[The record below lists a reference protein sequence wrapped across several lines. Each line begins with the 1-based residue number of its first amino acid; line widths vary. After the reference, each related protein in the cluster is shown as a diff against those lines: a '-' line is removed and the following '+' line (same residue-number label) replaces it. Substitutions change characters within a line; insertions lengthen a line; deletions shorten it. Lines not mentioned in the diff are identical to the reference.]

1 MNKKDYITKNEDH
14 IIVNYDDMIIGEKIG
29 IIGRGL
35 ERRLQNLPQF
45 KKVRE
50 EEIAKIL
57 DMKKQIEER
66 IEKYKDDETIVNG
79 LKANLEEFEKNYV
92 KVANDHKTDIEE
104 AEKTIPQV
112 ETLLKRIH
120 DIDFDVELLE
130 CVFDIFLSNVI
141 RDWAVFE
148 EMEKEEKEEKEEGD
162 GNETQA

>member
-1 MNKKDYITKNEDH
+1 MSEKKELVVI
-14 IIVNYDDMIIGEKIG
+14 YDDLTFGYKIG
-29 IIGRGL
+29 LIERGL
-35 ERRLQNLPQF
+35 QRRLENLPNF

-79 LKANLEEFEKNYV
+79 LKANLEEFEKTYV
-92 KVANDHKTDIEE
+92 KVANEHKSDIEE
-104 AEKTIPQV
+104 AEKTVPQV
-112 ETLLKRIH
+112 KMLLGFIKNMVYDRN
-120 DIDFDVELLE
+120 LLE
-130 CVFDIFLSNVI
+130 SIFDIFLSNVI

-148 EMEKEEKEEKEEGD
+148 EMQKEEKEEGD

>member
-1 MNKKDYITKNEDH
+1 MSENVEKKEFVVI
-14 IIVNYDDMIIGEKIG
+14 YDNLTFSDKVGLIE
-29 IIGRGL
+29 RGL

-66 IEKYKDDETIVNG
+66 IEKFKDDELIVNG
-79 LKANLEEFEKNYV
+79 LKANLEEFEKTYV
-92 KVANDHKTDIEE
+92 KIANDHKTDIEE

-112 ETLLKRIH
+112 ETLLIH
-120 DIDFDVELLE
+120 INNVRYFEEDTELLE
-130 CVFDIFLSNVI
+130 CIFDIFLSNVI

-148 EMEKEEKEEKEEGD
+148 EMEKEEKKEGD

>member
-1 MNKKDYITKNEDH
+1 MSKKDYITKNEDH
-14 IIVNYDDMIIGEKIG
+14 IIVNYDDMKFDEKIG

>member
-1 MNKKDYITKNEDH
+1 MSNKDYITKNEDH

-120 DIDFDVELLE
+120 NIDFDVELLE

>member
-1 MNKKDYITKNEDH
+1 MSENVEKKEFVVI
-14 IIVNYDDMIIGEKIG
+14 YDNLTFSDKVGLIE
-29 IIGRGL
+29 RGL

-66 IEKYKDDETIVNG
+66 IEKFKDDELIVNG
-79 LKANLEEFEKNYV
+79 LKANLEEFEKTYV
-92 KVANDHKTDIEE
+92 KVANEHKSDIEE
-104 AEKTIPQV
+104 AEKTVPQV
-112 ETLLKRIH
+112 KMLLGFIKNMVY
-120 DIDFDVELLE
+120 DKNLLE
-130 CVFDIFLSNVI
+130 SIFDIFLSNVI

-148 EMEKEEKEEKEEGD
+148 EMEKEEKKEGD

>member
-1 MNKKDYITKNEDH
+1 MSEKKELVVI
-14 IIVNYDDMIIGEKIG
+14 YDDLTFGYKIG
-29 IIGRGL
+29 LIERGL
-35 ERRLQNLPQF
+35 QRRLENLPNF

-79 LKANLEEFEKNYV
+79 LKANLEEFEKTYV
-92 KVANDHKTDIEE
+92 KVANDHKSDIEE

-130 CVFDIFLSNVI
+130 SIFDIFLSNVI

-148 EMEKEEKEEKEEGD
+148 EMEKEEKEEGD

>member
-1 MNKKDYITKNEDH
+1 MSENVEKKEFVVI
-14 IIVNYDDMIIGEKIG
+14 YDNLTFSDKLGLIE
-29 IIGRGL
+29 RGL
-35 ERRLQNLPQF
+35 KRRLENLPNF
-45 KKVRE
+45 KKIRE
-50 EEIAKIL
+50 EEIEKIL

-148 EMEKEEKEEKEEGD
+148 EMQKEETQKEETKEGESVES
-162 GNETQA
+162 N

>member
-1 MNKKDYITKNEDH
+1 MSENVEKKEFVVI
-14 IIVNYDDMIIGEKIG
+14 YDNLTFSDKVGLIE
-29 IIGRGL
+29 RGL

-66 IEKYKDDETIVNG
+66 IEKFKDDELIVNG
-79 LKANLEEFEKNYV
+79 LKANLEEFEKTYV
-92 KVANDHKTDIEE
+92 KIANDHKTDIEE

-112 ETLLKRIH
+112 EILLIH
-120 DIDFDVELLE
+120 INNVRYFEEDTELLE
-130 CVFDIFLSNVI
+130 CIFDIFLSNVI

-148 EMEKEEKEEKEEGD
+148 EMEKEEKKEGD

>member
-1 MNKKDYITKNEDH
+1 MSNKDYITKNEDD
-14 IIVNYDDMIIGEKIG
+14 IIVNYDDMKIDEKIG

-112 ETLLKRIH
+112 ETLLRHIN
-120 DIDFDVELLE
+120 DIRFFEEDTELLE
-130 CVFDIFLSNVI
+130 SIFDIFLSNVI

-148 EMEKEEKEEKEEGD
+148 EMQKEEKEEGD

>member
-1 MNKKDYITKNEDH
+1 MSKNVEKKEFVVI
-14 IIVNYDDMIIGEKIG
+14 YDNLTFSDKVGLIE
-29 IIGRGL
+29 RGL

-66 IEKYKDDETIVNG
+66 IEKFKDDELIVNG

-92 KVANDHKTDIEE
+92 KVANEHKTDIEE

-148 EMEKEEKEEKEEGD
+148 EMGKEEKEEGD